1 MITLKDMNM
10 LRKIT
15 LVLTLLLSSPMLW
28 AMSQVP
34 TDRHTI
40 IQFTNSTPHT
50 LNAYIKTGV
59 NVELLTTQV
68 MPLSTVEVAKITR
81 TNTDDYIAISLGNAD
96 YDISLTQR
104 VTDGELAF
112 GIDSET
118 VTVDPQTN
126 SSIQRIA
133 IQLASKANTLAFN
146 SEKLNKG
153 GKVNYVLQ
161 LHDEKP
167 PIGSG
172 NEFSLLSYNIWA
184 TTVFGSKKV
193 DTRLA
198 EMPAVMSGYDALVL
212 TEVFDPIRTNKLLR
226 DLAQEYSFTSSEIF
240 KLGKIMQSGTR
251 ILTPWPVEEEK
262 SLKYTNCNGIQCA
275 ATRGVIYTRIN
286 KLGYIYHVFATHTQS
301 SDDDANRTA
310 RLAQLEEMGEFIRA
324 QNIPADEAVIL
335 AGDFNVNKIGLPDDR
350 DQMEY
355 ILNAT
360 EPENKGHDLS
370 FDSNTNYWA
379 EKPYLEY
386 LDYTLTGND
395 NLQPITAS
403 QEIFAPRVLTK
414 SLWGIWDL
422 SDHYAARGYFIY
434 PTKP

>member
-1 MITLKDMNM
+1 M

-15 LVLTLLLSSPMLW
+15 IVFALILSSPMLW
-28 AMSQVP
+28 AMTQVP
-34 TDRHTI
+34 AERHTI
-40 IQFTNSTPHT
+40 IQFTNSTPDT
-50 LNAYIKTGV
+50 LYAYIETGA
-59 NVELLTTQV
+59 NVELLTTEV
-68 MPLSTVEVAKITR
+68 MPLSTIELANITR
-81 TNTDDYIAISLGNAD
+81 TSTNDDIAISLSNAD
-96 YDISLTQR
+96 YSFSLIQR

-112 GIDSET
+112 GFDSDALTIE
-118 VTVDPQTN
+118 PQTN
-126 SSIQRIA
+126 SAIQRFEL
-133 IQLASKANTLAFN
+133 QLAEQVNTLAYN

-153 GKVNYVLQ
+153 GRVNYVLQ
-161 LHDEKP
+161 QHDKKP
-167 PIGSG
+167 TIGSG

-184 TTVFGSKKV
+184 TTIFGSKKV
-193 DTRLA
+193 DTRLT
-198 EMPAVMSGYDALVL
+198 EMPAIMSGYDALVL
-212 TEVFDPIRTNKLLR
+212 TEVFDPIRTSKLLKQ
-226 DLAQEYSFTSSEIF
+226 LSNEYSFTSSEIF

-251 ILTPWPVEEEK
+251 ILTPWPVEIEK

-286 KLGYIYHVFATHTQS
+286 KQGYIYHVFATHTQS
-301 SDDDANRTA
+301 SDDDANRAA
-310 RLAQLEEMGEFIRA
+310 RLAQLEEMGEFIRE

-335 AGDFNVNKIGLPDDR
+335 AGDFNVNKIGLPGDR

-360 EPENKGHDLS
+360 EPENKGHNLS

-395 NLQPITAS
+395 NLQPLSAS
-403 QEIFAPRVLTK
+403 QEIFAPRVLTE

-422 SDHYAARGYFIY
+422 SDHYAVRGYFTY
-434 PTKP
+434 PTKQ

>member
-1 MITLKDMNM
+1 MKTKRTQTM

-15 LVLTLLLSSPMLW
+15 IVFALILSSPMLW

-34 TDRHTI
+34 VERHTI
-40 IQFTNSTPHT
+40 IQFTNSTPNT
-50 LNAYIKTGV
+50 LYAYIEAGA
-59 NVELLTTQV
+59 NVELLTTEV
-68 MPLSTVEVAKITR
+68 MPLSTIELANITR
-81 TNTDDYIAISLGNAD
+81 TNTNDDIAISLSNAD
-96 YDISLTQR
+96 YSFSLVQR

-112 GIDSET
+112 GFDSGALTIE
-118 VTVDPQTN
+118 PQTN
-126 SSIQRIA
+126 SAIQRFKL
-133 IQLASKANTLAFN
+133 QLAEQVNTLAYN

-153 GKVNYVLQ
+153 GRVNYVLQ
-161 LHDEKP
+161 QHDKKP
-167 PIGSG
+167 TIGSG

-184 TTVFGSKKV
+184 TTIFGSKKV
-193 DTRLA
+193 DTRLT
-198 EMPAVMSGYDALVL
+198 EMPAIMSGYDALVL
-212 TEVFDPIRTNKLLR
+212 TEVFDPIRTSKLLKQ
-226 DLAQEYSFTSSEIF
+226 LSNEYSFTSSEIF

-251 ILTPWPVEEEK
+251 ILTPWPVEIEK
-262 SLKYTNCNGIQCA
+262 NLKYTNCNGIQCA

-286 KLGYIYHVFATHTQS
+286 KQGYIYHVFATHTQS
-301 SDDDANRTA
+301 SDDDTNRAA
-310 RLAQLEEMGEFIRA
+310 RLAQLEEMGEFIRE

-335 AGDFNVNKIGLPDDR
+335 AGDFNVNKIGLPGDR

-360 EPENKGHDLS
+360 EPENKGHNLS

-395 NLQPITAS
+395 NLQPLSAS
-403 QEIFAPRVLTK
+403 QEIFAPRVLTE

-422 SDHYAARGYFIY
+422 SDHYAVRGYFTY
-434 PTKP
+434 PTKQ